1 MRDIPQC
8 ENDGK
13 ENHEE
18 SSKKITGKRNQKQQQ
33 QQQKNQIKIFSP
45 PHPLTIPKSPA
56 FASKLLE
63 KSKSNIQQQQQ
74 PSSKITAVSTKVNL

>member
-1 MRDIPQC
+1 MRRWWKRKSWRIF
-8 ENDGK
+8 K
-13 ENHEE
+13 ENYRKE
-18 SSKKITGKRNQKQQQ
+18 KQKQQQ
-33 QQQKNQIKIFSP
+33 QNQIKIFSP

-63 KSKSNIQQQQQ
+63 KSKSKSKPNIQQQQQ